1 MSEWNPWKH
10 HCVFYRHENISVLM
24 QHSHHVTCLPLM
36 MLTSVIAKNF
46 WALPDIL
53 SSLPAIFKSCTTQVG
68 GAQCRPTVHNIVLYH
83 WSGAQRRF
91 HKPISLL
98 TDRQTPT
105 EPVWLLRL
113 LPWER
118 KMLHQFTLAE
128 RDWFPLKGGAFWVP
142 VLLSYLLS
150 LLKWG
155 YATLQEKWGEA
166 SMLLYRH
173 ESSRARGDSVHQVCA
188 SNKNFSDSI
197 RPRYPN

>member
-1 MSEWNPWKH
+1 METPLCLLQAWKH
-10 HCVFYRHENISVLM
+10 LSVDAPLAFCIK
-24 QHSHHVTCLPLM
+24 HVCHWWCWHRWLLKT
-36 MLTSVIAKNF
+36 
-46 WALPDIL
+46 L
-53 SSLPAIFKSCTTQVG
+53 SSAGHFGFSARHLKNH
-68 GAQCRPTVHNIVLYH
+68 AQRSSVVHNAGPHVLYH

-155 YATLQEKWGEA
+155 YATLQEKWGEGKYV
-166 SMLLYRH
+166 SVP
-173 ESSRARGDSVHQVCA
+173 SRVKRGGGDSVHQVCA
-188 SNKNFSDSI
+188 SYKNFDNSI
-197 RPRYPN
+197 RPGYQN